1 MTVQTPATAGK
12 QRISLLTRGWRWLN
26 RFGLAVPLII
36 GAALA
41 VMVTITAVS
50 PRYHTPTEI
59 NSGSPGEYAVGE
71 PHSFE
76 EQRFWLV
83 HLPDGEFVA
92 LYDRDPATG
101 CSLLWGRSYDF
112 MSRTG
117 WFRDACS
124 GSIYDLTG
132 ACFGGPCNV
141 GLNRLSVTLV
151 DGPDGQ
157 AELIVDPRDGPHG
170 AFRSENGEP
179 VNPPQ

>member
-1 MTVQTPATAGK
+1 MTAHTERMSPFG
-12 QRISLLTRGWRWLN
+12 RGWRWLN

-36 GAALA
+36 GLVLVVIVA
-41 VMVTITAVS
+41 ITAIS
-50 PRYHTPTEI
+50 PRYHTPGKVDA
-59 NSGSPGEYAVGE
+59 GSPDQYAIGE
-71 PHSFE
+71 PHYFE

-83 HLPDGEFVA
+83 HLPSDEFVA

-101 CSLLWGRSYDF
+101 CSLPWGSGYEF
-112 MSRTG
+112 MGKTG

-141 GLNRLSVTLV
+141 GLNRLNVTLV
-151 DGPDGQ
+151 DD
-157 AELIVDPRDGPHG
+157 ELIVDPRDGPHG
-170 AFRSENGEP
+170 AFKSDNGDP